1 MKRKSTMALIAL
13 FVCVCILSVCAC
25 SENSQTLYNVATQLG
40 YEDGEDD
47 WIASVTGAG
56 TEARKMYEEA
66 VADGY
71 EGSYVDFLKEIGYS
85 VNTDGS
91 ESISEALT
99 SVVYIRCG
107 FSFVTTTGG
116 FGRPM
121 QQTESTA
128 YSRGSGVIY
137 SLDSQNGDAYIVT
150 NYHVV
155 YEAES
160 KGDETIAHISDDIA
174 IYLYGS
180 LYEDDSCKIEASYLG
195 GSMEQDIAVLE
206 VKDSEVLKNSYARAA
221 KIGDSDALSA
231 GETVYAVGNANSDGI
246 SVTQGVIS
254 VEAEYITMTTADE
267 TTEVSM
273 LEVRTDA
280 AVNHGNSGGGLFN
293 TDGRL
298 IGIVNAR
305 SEEDGVVS
313 FGYAVPVNLARAVAQ
328 NVIDNSGA
336 NKSKGALRAML
347 GVTVQ
352 ITDCKSV
359 YNEDTQKTYIVETV
373 EVKEVTS
380 GIVSGKLLTGDII
393 YSVRINDKPEKVIT
407 RLYMIGNTMFDVRKG
422 DTVTLIVG
430 RGDETLTISLEYDS
444 DSYFSLYD

>member
-25 SENSQTLYNVATQLG
+25 STNSQTIYNVATRLG
-40 YEDGEDD
+40 YEDDEDD

-71 EGSYVDFLKEIGYS
+71 EGTYVEFLKEIGYS
-85 VNTDGS
+85 VTTDRS
-91 ESISEALT
+91 ECISEALT

-107 FSFVTTTGG
+107 FAFTTITGNG
-116 FGRPM
+116 YGRPI
-121 QQTESTA
+121 QTESTA

-160 KGDETIAHISDDIA
+160 KGDETIAHISDDIS

-221 KIGDSDALSA
+221 KVGDSDTLSA
-231 GETVYAVGNANSDGI
+231 GETVYAVGNADSEGI

-254 VEAEYITMTTADE
+254 VEAEYITMTAADE

-273 LEVRTDA
+273 LEIRTDA

-293 TDGRL
+293 ADGRL

-305 SEEDGVVS
+305 SEKDGVVA
-313 FGYAVPVNLARAVAQ
+313 FGYAVPINLARAVAQ
-328 NVIDNSGA
+328 NVIDNSSV

-352 ITDCKSV
+352 ITDRKSV

-373 EVKEVTS
+373 AVKEITS
-380 GIVSGKLLTGDII
+380 GIVFGKLLTGDII
-393 YSVRINDKPEKVIT
+393 YSIRINDGAEKVVT
-407 RLYMIGNTMFDVRKG
+407 RLCMIGNTMFDVRKG
-422 DTVTLIVG
+422 DTVTLTVG

-444 DSYFSLYD
+444 DSYFSVYN